1 MSNSEFCNAKKVV
14 NMSKTLGKK
23 IKSLR
28 QGKAL
33 SLDKLAEMTGSSK
46 SYLWELE
53 NPRPG
58 KKLIKPS
65 AEKMV
70 TIAHHLGVTAD
81 YLLSE
86 EATPNDAVLRDAF
99 FRDFQNLDT
108 EDQKR
113 IKDMVEAWSKKK

>member
-1 MSNSEFCNAKKVV
+1 MS
-14 NMSKTLGKK
+14 MTLGKK

-28 QGKAL
+28 QAKGL

-70 TIAHHLGVTAD
+70 SIAQHLGVTAD
-81 YLLSE
+81 YLLSDE
-86 EATPNDAVLRDAF
+86 TAPNEAVLKEAF
-99 FRDFQNLDT
+99 FRDFQNLSL
-108 EDQKR
+108 EDQER
-113 IKDMVEAWSKKK
+113 VKDMVEAWSKKK